1 MLRANISQQIPRTA
15 FFDDAV
21 VQYARDNGVLLW
33 SKSADD
39 AWDCKLAVAS
49 AAHSGIKKFL
59 QARRAAAT
67 TANPRT

>member
-1 MLRANISQQIPRTA
+1 MSARLYEQFPSRDE
-15 FFDDAV
+15 FDAV

-59 QARRAAAT
+59 QARRAAQPPPT
-67 TANPRT
+67 ST